1 MRSMMMKS
9 RRISQFNDGFIKVYQ
24 SNEKVSRFG
33 AKENVK
39 SADDLTFIVKLA
51 YEEQYRRQ
59 QDLEFAEASGRTL
72 SIKVKTR
79 YYKEVQ
85 TDHKVVIDNVMYD
98 IIDVDIDRF
107 NQEMFIY
114 LEYVKEVIVDE

>member
-1 MRSMMMKS
+1 MKS

>member
-1 MRSMMMKS
+1 MMKS
-9 RRISQFNDGFIKVYQ
+9 RRMSCFNDGFIKVYQ
-24 SNEKVSRFG
+24 SNEKVTNFG
-33 AKENVK
+33 AKVNVK

-72 SIKVKTR
+72 SFKVKTR
-79 YYKEVQ
+79 YYKGLQ
-85 TDHKVVIDNVMYD
+85 TDYKVVIENAMYD
-98 IIDVDIDRF
+98 IIDIDIDKF

-114 LEYVKEVIVDE
+114 LEYVKEVIVNE